1 MELMGD
7 DFDETT
13 LQTGKKTTVR
23 SKERTILDTV
33 RDLAANSDQGIA
45 DLNAVLTELD
55 RNGLSRSDAED
66 LIERMVTEGKLLRP
80 RGYDTLMVA

>member
-1 MELMGD
+1 M
-7 DFDETT
+7 
-13 LQTGKKTTVR
+13 
-23 SKERTILDTV
+23 
-33 RDLAANSDQGIA
+33 
-45 DLNAVLTELD
+45 LNDLD

>member
-1 MELMGD
+1 M
-7 DFDETT
+7 
-13 LQTGKKTTVR
+13 
-23 SKERTILDTV
+23 
-33 RDLAANSDQGIA
+33 RDLASSSDQGIA
-45 DLNAVLTELD
+45 DLNEVLNDLD

>member
-80 RGYDTLMVA
+80 RGYETLMVA